1 MTSFEE
7 VGIDRQIASRSIS
20 EANRNFDHSCTL
32 CCTSGKRIL
41 CDRCGISHAH
51 DDVLGLLA
59 TVCRTSKK
67 SVSK

>member
-1 MTSFEE
+1 MTRFEE
-7 VGIDRQIASRSIS
+7 VGIDRQKASRSVN

>member
-7 VGIDRQIASRSIS
+7 VGIDRQKASRSIS

-32 CCTSGKRIL
+32 CCTSGKSIL

>member
-1 MTSFEE
+1 MTRFEE
-7 VGIDRQIASRSIS
+7 IGIDRQKASRSVS

-32 CCTSGKRIL
+32 CCTTGKRIL

-59 TVCRTSKK
+59 AVCRTSKK
-67 SVSK
+67 NVSK

>member
-1 MTSFEE
+1 MTRFEE
-7 VGIDRQIASRSIS
+7 AGIDRQKASRSVS

-32 CCTSGKRIL
+32 CCTTGKRIL

-51 DDVLGLLA
+51 DNVLELLA